1 MASTPGHLID
11 GSTAFDI
18 GGCGPVILTHDQ
30 SAQTISPWE
39 RVSGAISK
47 RRGPSGGREASR
59 DDSRS
64 WVRQDTPPYTVI
76 RWSAKRGQRLAALT
90 SGPSIPVPFEGW
102 TPLAEIVH
110 GIGSSIGSRICSGIG
125 VGIPLRGD
133 PLRILSSTPRG
144 SPFLVTSSPRRSE
157 KDYFHQRGR
166 CGPLVVPISHARNRA
181 TGPATLP
188 SLTEVQ
194 QDPSI
199 LTGLPLPVILDLR
212 RQVGHLAAD
221 VDAALYQTLTEART
235 TDHRSVP
242 EPDRLLTP
250 AAAAAR
256 FGVTKRWLV
265 SHADDIPGVRRLS
278 RKIVRFSER
287 RLAQFLEGRPV

>member
-1 MASTPGHLID
+1 M
-11 GSTAFDI
+11 
-18 GGCGPVILTHDQ
+18 
-30 SAQTISPWE
+30 
-39 RVSGAISK
+39 
-47 RRGPSGGREASR
+47 
-59 DDSRS
+59 
-64 WVRQDTPPYTVI
+64 
-76 RWSAKRGQRLAALT
+76 
-90 SGPSIPVPFEGW
+90 
-102 TPLAEIVH
+102 
-110 GIGSSIGSRICSGIG
+110 
-125 VGIPLRGD
+125 D